1 MVGEIKQK
9 HRKRS
14 PVGKSDYTLLGW
26 FSCWESACIFP
37 HCIWRS
43 LIVLCCFLQQ
53 NWKEYDEISQSPESS
68 FVQQIQ
74 PWPFLIFSFP
84 SFPHF
89 CWLVFSWMLPL
100 KPPYQYSEMIS
111 EVWIKSIKS
120 SRDQSARHICRV
132 WTAVRDCRIKVFG
145 SPLLLLQWERYHY
158 EFFILPSTFEC
169 GSSSCVKL
177 RLGPALQVLALQFFS
192 RSWEQP
198 AGTISIFCQCLDL
211 VLVLVQM
218 LVENRPCRQLKV
230 LCFLLSLFPMWK
242 AELKLLS
249 VWNIESLDM
258 ESAWAQPMSTE
269 KLSEVW
275 KGKTL
280 NSGIRNLLCLFSK

>member
-9 HRKRS
+9 HRERS

-43 LIVLCCFLQQ
+43 LIVLCCSLQQ

-74 PWPFLIFSFP
+74 PWPFLMFSFP

-120 SRDQSARHICRV
+120 SRDQVPGTFVESEQLSETTGSKSLGHLCFFFSGRGTIMNSLFYQAHLNVAVAHV
-132 WTAVRDCRIKVFG
+132 WSSGWVQLCKC
-145 SPLLLLQWERYHY
+145 WHCN
-158 EFFILPSTFEC
+158 FFPGV
-169 GSSSCVKL
+169 GSS
-177 RLGPALQVLALQFFS
+177 LQGQLACCAIAWIW
-192 RSWEQP
+192 SWCWFRCSWRTDP
-198 AGTISIFCQCLDL
+198 VD
-211 VLVLVQM
+211 
-218 LVENRPCRQLKV
+218 N
-230 LCFLLSLFPMWK
+230 
-242 AELKLLS
+242 
-249 VWNIESLDM
+249 
-258 ESAWAQPMSTE
+258 
-269 KLSEVW
+269 
-275 KGKTL
+275 
-280 NSGIRNLLCLFSK
+280 